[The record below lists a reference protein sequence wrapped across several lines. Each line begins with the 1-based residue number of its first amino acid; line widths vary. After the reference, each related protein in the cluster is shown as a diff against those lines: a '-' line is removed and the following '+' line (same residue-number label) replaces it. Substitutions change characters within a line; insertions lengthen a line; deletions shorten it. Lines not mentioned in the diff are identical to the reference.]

1 MADHKLRPGELTDEE
16 KGVLMDS
23 AKASDGASLIVDLVH
38 KVAAAAYEKATKE
51 ERRRCAEI
59 CNERARQADEMRSMG
74 NMLIRARQLEALD
87 CAAAIEREAK

>member
-38 KVAAAAYEKATKE
+38 KVAAAAYEKAM
-51 ERRRCAEI
+51 RRAAEI
-59 CNERARQADEMRSMG
+59 CMEQGLRDTLDADE
-74 NMLIRARQLEALD
+74 I